1 MIGEQVPN
9 SKSRELLNKLITKTN
24 KDKGK
29 DLFI

>member
-9 SKSRELLNKLITKTN
+9 SKSRGLLYKLITKTN

-29 DLFI
+29 DEFI